1 MGQAKKKGSATQSVS
16 RRGLLRVAA
25 GAVAV
30 GAAMRPRRASAQEK
44 FNLKFQSGLPAQRA
58 LSPDWGRLDKKSRR
72 DVGGPPED

>member
-44 FNLKFQSGLPAQRA
+44 FTLKFQSGFPPKEPFHLIGA
-58 LSPDWGRLDKKSRR
+58 DWAKKVDEMS
-72 DVGGPPED
+72 GAA